1 MALLLAP
8 YNNAMRLG
16 QGFNSYTHEILIDDA
31 VVVNP
36 NREENVLTNDGNT
49 MRLTAMIAGK
59 PSAWTKQTQV
69 VIDVEQIIQAQ
80 QAQKDKQAEQNSQA
94 GADESSTPQ
103 TATSDEA
110 PTSEGSPGETTAAA
124 DNPAADP
131 AKEQT
136 GEGPADEAPQ
146 GGPTDAQGQASGES
160 QGTEKEEKLVSG
172 LARTDGPPG
181 EDTKADPVEK
191 GTEELT
197 QDAAQSEEGRSTGDP
212 SRDASK
218 AESQTPE
225 PADGHASEHPFK
237 AKSLAAD
244 ESAARTDE
252 VFDDAQ
258 GDAKGNA
265 SSTIGAEGSV
275 KNDSTSVPKGDVQRT
290 DKDKN
295 QTSSVAGDAEGNPD
309 KDSTPATEGDDQR
322 AIKEEDQSNRS
333 LAAIPA
339 TKAKRSAT
347 DGGTQRG
354 TPAKQAEVKQEESNK
369 AKQQHDAEAAA
380 LAKARDADK
389 AAAIKQI
396 EIARLTRQKAPEAEA
411 AANKYKVAMTIEQM
425 TAAHREYRKLK
436 SSVKAAPGAGK
447 NTQVFNILNSSGV
460 SQTVI
465 YKSGFVE
472 KLSEITDD
480 LGVSASLSIKKG
492 SCGGG
497 GRGSFIDTD
506 KFNSSDLKYYVSV
519 QVINQSINFK
529 DALEFNPLPGVKG
542 KDFRTLF
549 GDCFISG
556 FLEGGELNAVIT
568 MNILNKEK
576 ARDIV
581 AEGSIALGKE
591 GSGMTAQGAF
601 KTANAN
607 LSLNSET
614 TVNVSYI
621 GGGCIKP
628 PEEAWTIES
637 LTRAATRFPD
647 HVATSPQRTHAILT
661 KYETLRSYRM
671 NLPPAVTP
679 LEYENAKLYT
689 NELLDIFM
697 SYKTM
702 YSRLTT
708 QITEVQGGILKFK
721 KETSEKDPKKDQEAA
736 RKALREKLG
745 LAADANLRSNVDLC
759 KLSDAEKKTVI
770 GLFPATLD
778 GLDDA
783 RKATRAQMNLIVE
796 RVDEVDEDPSKVLC
810 LPKEKF
816 LPVFSFETL
825 LPSLEP
831 TSRSS
836 KRTTPLTGQRMFTTG
851 KEKPNAVDTTAATR
865 MCQYDVATTKKDSD
879 TVKARD
885 PRTVLL
891 LADEIVAIKEF
902 LDLRE
907 EGVEES
913 LRLTPPMGNE
923 AIEAPPGQMFTALDF
938 VQPNSRLG
946 SVRIALLDGVI
957 CGLVCKYDNGVSWK
971 RGNLTTNDNF
981 TLNLPKTEPAEHITS
996 VAITVGTEAV
1006 VNSPEFI
1013 LALRL
1018 VTNQGKSVLAQWPKV
1033 RRAGYGRRFIG
1044 QRIFSNV
1051 RTVTW
1056 ESPLENGFMSGFWGW
1071 SSERGSEQGI
1081 FRLGVV
1087 WSKQEMTKRVVPE
1100 DRKKA
1105 TAREKDE
1112 ENEDTLTEKE
1122 KLKQQVASWQRTAEE
1137 HEAERRKV
1145 AEDLAAAQA
1154 AKEEAIRQ
1162 AQMEQ
1167 EWLNAEIKKKEDEI
1181 SSKQHII
1188 ERNEQDIAEQNNTAA
1203 ELQRLLKKALDSTT
1217 NVKKAD
1223 EAQMSLLYR
1232 TLGMTTGG
1240 FHWVHKSG
1248 MLMDFLLDRGKPYI
1262 SNPRRGWSQT
1272 FYFQST
1278 TASSGVEIVCKAPNN
1293 KYLGLYS
1300 DHGDLNFLGDGFLA
1314 TFTFEPVS
1322 EGNEW
1327 FYIKYDG
1334 KYLGTEDQKTDALT
1348 PLVLHSENLPGPTD
1362 YWKLEKAA

>member
-94 GADESSTPQ
+94 GAGESSTPQ
-103 TATSDEA
+103 AAGSHNA
-110 PTSEGSPGETTAAA
+110 PASEGSPGETTATVDA
-124 DNPAADP
+124 PAADP
-131 AKEQT
+131 TKEQT
-136 GEGPADEAPQ
+136 GEGPAAGSDQSQEPAPE
-146 GGPTDAQGQASGES
+146 DAQ
-160 QGTEKEEKLVSG
+160 
-172 LARTDGPPG
+172 D
-181 EDTKADPVEK
+181 
-191 GTEELT
+191 
-197 QDAAQSEEGRSTGDP
+197 DP
-212 SRDASK
+212 SKEDLSETPPK
-218 AESQTPE
+218 AEAQIPE
-225 PADGHASEHPFK
+225 PAEGHESKDPSV
-237 AKSLAAD
+237 AKSLTANQ
-244 ESAARTDE
+244 SATGTAE
-252 VFDDAQ
+252 ASDDAQ
-258 GDAKGNA
+258 TDAEGNT
-265 SSTIGAEGSV
+265 SGTVGAEG
-275 KNDSTSVPKGDVQRT
+275 KAENDSTSAPKGDAPHT
-290 DKDKN
+290 EKDEN
-295 QTSSVAGDAEGNPD
+295 QTSSVAVGEEGHAD
-309 KDSTPATEGDDQR
+309 KYSKPATEDDDQL
-322 AIKEEDQSNRS
+322 AVKKEGRSNPKLAESQAPHGSLEDKTSDEGG
-333 LAAIPA
+333 AAEGPGTSARDESTVISDSG
-339 TKAKRSAT
+339 SAT
-347 DGGTQRG
+347 SGDTPRG
-354 TPAKQAEVKQEESNK
+354 SPAKQAEVSK
-369 AKQQHDAEAAA
+369 AKQQQDAAAAA
-380 LAKARDADK
+380 LAKSRDTEK

-568 MNILNKEK
+568 MNVLNKEK

-661 KYETLRSYRM
+661 KYETLRSYRI

-796 RVDEVDEDPSKVLC
+796 RVDEVDEDPSKVLS

-851 KEKPNAVDTTAATR
+851 KEKPNAVDTAAATR
-865 MCQYDVATTKKDSD
+865 MCQYDDATTKKDSD
-879 TVKARD
+879 TVEARD
-885 PRTVLL
+885 PRTIKL

-923 AIEAPPGQMFTALDF
+923 AKVPPGQMFTALDF
-938 VQPNSRLG
+938 VQPTSRLR
-946 SVRIALLDGVI
+946 SVRIAVLDGVI

-971 RGNLTTNDNF
+971 RGNLSTNDTF

-1314 TFTFEPVS
+1314 TFTFEPVP

-1348 PLVLHSENLPGPTD
+1348 PLVLHSDSSAFLENLPGPTD